1 MKEEI
6 EFEDITNESEN
17 LIQAHDITEEDILL
31 IKNAGEELVD
41 ELPKLLDSFYAW
53 LKTTPEFEI
62 FFSDPGL
69 LKEVVKLQQKYW
81 MDFFT
86 RPIDNDY
93 IESRKRIGMAHA
105 RIGLSLTIFFAG
117 VSKFHSTFSEIIQ
130 KLKTKNK
137 PFETL
142 IAFTRRLHLDTTII
156 VDTFNTL
163 TNEKI
168 ADQNRALME
177 MSTPVT
183 AIWDGILMLPIV
195 GVMDSK
201 RTQDI
206 MDSILYKISQTQA
219 VVTVIDISGVAV
231 VDTAVANHLIKI
243 TKATKLMG
251 CETIISGIS
260 PEISRTIVELGIDV
274 GSIITTSTLRHA
286 LRTAL
291 KKVGLSVKE
300 NVPKY

>member
-1 MKEEI
+1 M
-6 EFEDITNESEN
+6 
-17 LIQAHDITEEDILL
+17 
-31 IKNAGEELVD
+31 
-41 ELPKLLDSFYAW
+41 
-53 LKTTPEFEI
+53 
-62 FFSDPGL
+62 
-69 LKEVVKLQQKYW
+69 
-81 MDFFT
+81 
-86 RPIDNDY
+86 
-93 IESRKRIGMAHA
+93 
-105 RIGLSLTIFFAG
+105 
-117 VSKFHSTFSEIIQ
+117 
-130 KLKTKNK
+130 
-137 PFETL
+137 
-142 IAFTRRLHLDTTII
+142 HLDTTII